1 MSIHASRSRRAPSA
15 PGQKRRASYELSA
28 FLDWLFRQE
37 PHNKTLALMTAFA
50 ALAGS
55 RRFEFLDLQMPQIDM
70 EAKVIRLMR
79 AKQYLGTTKA
89 ETIQMGPAMEN
100 LAKRL
105 IGMPRPE
112 NSLHVFNNTKVNP
125 LTEVRFLTGW
135 QKAMVAADNRRH
147 CHKLTHARRRPPL
160 ASRRHLRSI

>member
-1 MSIHASRSRRAPSA
+1 MSIHASGSRRAPSA

-50 ALAGS
+50 AITGS
-55 RRFEFLDLQMPQIDM
+55 RRFEFLDLQMPQIGM
-70 EAKVIRLMR
+70 EPKSSCLMR
-79 AKQYLGTTKA
+79 AKQHLGTTKA

-100 LAKRL
+100 LTKRL

-112 NSLHVFNNTKVNP
+112 NSLHVFNTP
-125 LTEVRFLTGW
+125 R
-135 QKAMVAADNRRH
+135 A
-147 CHKLTHARRRPPL
+147 TH
-160 ASRRHLRSI
+160 